1 MGSNGDSAKGPVLH
15 HKQRGGEEM
24 GQMQGQKAPPPRGS
38 YTGLVDGGEEGGPSC
53 GLRRLALVHAAPC
66 WLLPLPPPFIFYVP
80 VWSLSYGHQGSESPT
95 WGRVEHPDGALPPHD
110 PFTLPEMTW
119 SPTQMTA
126 KEAHL

>member
-1 MGSNGDSAKGPVLH
+1 
-15 HKQRGGEEM
+15 
-24 GQMQGQKAPPPRGS
+24 MQGQKAAPPAPRGS

-53 GLRRLALVHAAPC
+53 GLRCLALVHAAPC